1 MDHRHKAGDDKNRE
15 KIKTHSMTKMTP
27 DFTLEDSLEAPVC
40 GLDEAGR
47 GPLAG
52 PVIAACVHIPQAVR
66 QETFLTAV
74 NDSKKLSPKKRENL
88 FHDIKKYCAFG
99 IGKVSPDEIDALNIH
114 HASLLAMRRAYETLL
129 ETFGIQPRAALIDGK
144 FKPDIACSC
153 LPVIGGDGLSVSI
166 AAASILAKVTRDN
179 IMATLHEEHPLYGW
193 DRNAGY
199 GTPEHLR
206 VIADHGITPHHRRS
220 FAPVKEQIRA
230 V

>member
-1 MDHRHKAGDDKNRE
+1 
-15 KIKTHSMTKMTP
+15 MTKIVP

-52 PVIAACVHIPQAVR
+52 PVIAACVHIPQAAR
-66 QETFLTAV
+66 QESFLTAV
-74 NDSKKLSPKKRENL
+74 NDSKKLSPKKRELL
-88 FHDIKKYCAFG
+88 FGQIKNHCAFG
-99 IGKVSPDEIDALNIH
+99 IGEVLPVEIDTLNIH
-114 HASLLAMRRAYETLL
+114 NASLLAMRRAYEALL
-129 ETFGIQPRAALIDGK
+129 ETFGIHPRAALIDGK

-166 AAASILAKVTRDN
+166 AAASILAKVTRDT
-179 IMATLHEEHPLYGW
+179 IMTRLHEEHPVYGW

-220 FAPVKEQIRA
+220 FAPVKES
-230 V
+230 VTL